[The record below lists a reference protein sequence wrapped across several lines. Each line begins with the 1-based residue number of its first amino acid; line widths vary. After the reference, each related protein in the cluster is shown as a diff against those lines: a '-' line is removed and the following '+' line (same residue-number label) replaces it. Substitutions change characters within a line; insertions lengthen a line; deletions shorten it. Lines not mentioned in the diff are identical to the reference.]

1 MDLPIV
7 LTSTTCHART
17 PLARWR
23 ALILATTLLWCVSG
37 SGALA
42 ADLTLFEG
50 TWNGIWERTSDSD
63 PQKGTKGDLV
73 TTFTVRNNRLEG
85 THYNIKIEE
94 VEVEGREVLFKH
106 PYGSCRASHWFTVDA
121 KDPRMAE
128 SKYEVENCAD
138 PTQNHAGKITYTKT
152 Q

>member
-1 MDLPIV
+1 
-7 LTSTTCHART
+7 
-17 PLARWR
+17 
-23 ALILATTLLWCVSG
+23 
-37 SGALA
+37 
-42 ADLTLFEG
+42 
-50 TWNGIWERTSDSD
+50 
-63 PQKGTKGDLV
+63 
-73 TTFTVRNNRLEG
+73 
-85 THYNIKIEE
+85 
-94 VEVEGREVLFKH
+94 VEGREVLFKH